1 MYHSQCL
8 NANHIKTQQD
18 FLCLSMV
25 TSFGC
30 VNFFLG
36 SSNELLTSFLLL
48 VSLVCLLCVVSL
60 DTSIVAG
67 VLVVL
72 RCGAWGVVGLGVY
85 LAITAWEDSL
95 TSSGETAFEA
105 LMSLAVVQKQIPLVY

>member
-1 MYHSQCL
+1 
-8 NANHIKTQQD
+8 
-18 FLCLSMV
+18 
-25 TSFGC
+25 
-30 VNFFLG
+30 
-36 SSNELLTSFLLL
+36 
-48 VSLVCLLCVVSL
+48 
-60 DTSIVAG
+60 
-67 VLVVL
+67 VL